1 MNADKQEELK
11 KAMIEKG
18 MKAEDAEDVCKA
30 FPFQK
35 SDDGDADD
43 KDDKDDKDKM
53 AKAIEDAGKDPEAI
67 AKAVEKL
74 RAGLDK
80 PTGLTEEEVNDRIE
94 KAVSAVKAPLQ
105 QHAVAISQMTDLL
118 LKAHENDMEVIKKS
132 VLGLVDAVK
141 GLAGQQGELTTAIG
155 ADSEKIAKAVA
166 KFDGV
171 AGQLEDIQKSVFR
184 PAAEIPRAVQTS
196 AEVIPHASEVGGS
209 AAAPTWTRDEVLKKA
224 VEINKS
230 DADKANAIRMQL
242 MASKPD
248 MVAKQFG
255 LTK

>member
-11 KAMIEKG
+11 KALIEKG

-43 KDDKDDKDKM
+43 KDDAKDKM
-53 AKAIEDAGKDPEAI
+53 AKAVEDAGKDPEAI

-74 RAGLDK
+74 RMELDK
-80 PTGLTEEEVNDRIE
+80 PTGLTEEEVNERIE

-118 LKAHENDMEVIKKS
+118 LKAHENDMDVIKKS

-184 PAAEIPRAVQTS
+184 PAAETPRAVQTS
-196 AEVIPHASEVGGS
+196 AEVIPHASEVSGS
-209 AAAPTWTRDEVLKKA
+209 TAPTWTRDEILKKA

>member
-1 MNADKQEELK
+1 MNADQQEELK
-11 KAMIEKG
+11 KALIEKG

-35 SDDGDADD
+35 GDDKDADD
-43 KDDKDDKDKM
+43 KDDVKDKM
-53 AKAIEDAGKDPEAI
+53 AKAVEDAGKDPEAI

-74 RAGLDK
+74 RTELDK
-80 PTGLTEEEVNDRIE
+80 PTGLTEEEVNERIE

-118 LKAHENDMEVIKKS
+118 LKAHENDMDVIKKS

-141 GLAGQQGELTTAIG
+141 GLAGQQVDLAASIG

-184 PAAEIPRAVQTS
+184 PAAEAPRAVQTS
-196 AEVIPHASEVGGS
+196 AEVIPHASEVSGS
-209 AAAPTWTRDEVLKKA
+209 AAPTWTRDEILKKA

>member
-1 MNADKQEELK
+1 MNAEQQEELK

-43 KDDKDDKDKM
+43 KDAKDKM
-53 AKAIEDAGKDPEAI
+53 AKAVEDAGKDPEAI

-74 RAGLDK
+74 RAELDK
-80 PTGLTEEEVNDRIE
+80 PTGLTEEEVNERIE

-141 GLAGQQGELTTAIG
+141 GLAGQQCDLAASIT
-155 ADSEKIAKAVA
+155 ADSEKIAKAVE

-184 PAAEIPRAVQTS
+184 PAAETPRAVQS
-196 AEVIPHASEVGGS
+196 SVEVIPHASE
-209 AAAPTWTRDEVLKKA
+209 AAAKANPDWTRDEILKKA
-224 VEINKS
+224 VEINKT

>member
-1 MNADKQEELK
+1 MNADQQEELK
-11 KAMIEKG
+11 KALIEKG

-35 SDDGDADD
+35 GDDKDADD
-43 KDDKDDKDKM
+43 KDDAKDKM
-53 AKAIEDAGKDPEAI
+53 AKAVEDAGKDPEAI

-74 RAGLDK
+74 RTELDK
-80 PTGLTEEEVNDRIE
+80 PTGLTEEEVNERIE

-118 LKAHENDMEVIKKS
+118 LKAHENDMDVIKKS

-141 GLAGQQGELTTAIG
+141 GLAGQQVDLAASIG

-184 PAAEIPRAVQTS
+184 PAAEAPRAVQTS
-196 AEVIPHASEVGGS
+196 AEVIPHASEVSGS
-209 AAAPTWTRDEVLKKA
+209 AAPTWTRDEILKKA